1 MNNHTIYVDF
11 GNTSTKLLL
20 DNEDF
25 YSFPSDNSL
34 FENILDIINKY
45 NVNKGLYASVISLTA
60 DLISFLQEHN
70 VFSLKQANLDLPFSL
85 EYESIDT
92 LGEDRIAAAVGAYSL
107 NNDET
112 FLTIQIGTAITY
124 DYVINKKYLGGAIS
138 PGFAIRYLSLH
149 NFTQKLPLLRVENE
163 NFNIDMIGK
172 NTIESIH
179 SGVYWGVLHEIQAR
193 IDDFINKYQS
203 PAYISTSFKQYLD
216 KKLKNCNFANQNLAL
231 LGLKFLLK

>member
-45 NVNKGLYASVISLTA
+45 NVNKGLYASVIFLTA
-60 DLISFLQEHN
+60 DLISFLQDHN
-70 VFSLKQANLDLPFSL
+70 VFSLKQANLALPFSL

-149 NFTQKLPLLRVENE
+149 NFTQKLPLLTVENE

-172 NTIESIH
+172 NTKESVN
-179 SGVYWGVLHEIQAR
+179 SGVYWGVLHELQAR
-193 IDDFINKYQS
+193 IDDFIDKYQS
-203 PAYISTSFKQYLD
+203 PAYISTSFKKYLD
-216 KKLKNCNFANQNLAL
+216 KNLKNCNFANQNLAL

>member
-1 MNNHTIYVDF
+1 MNNHTIYIDF

-25 YSFPSDNSL
+25 YSFPSDSSL
-34 FENILDIINKY
+34 FENIVDIINKY

-60 DLISFLQEHN
+60 DLILFLQEHN

-92 LGEDRIAAAVGAYSL
+92 LGEDRIAAAIGAFSL

-149 NFTQKLPLLRVENE
+149 NFTQKLPLLRVENQ
-163 NFNIDMIGK
+163 NFNINMIGK

-203 PAYISTSFKQYLD
+203 PVYISTSFKQYLD

>member
-1 MNNHTIYVDF
+1 MNNHTIYIDF

-25 YSFPSDNSL
+25 YSFPSDSSL
-34 FENILDIINKY
+34 FENIVDIINKY
-45 NVNKGLYASVISLTA
+45 NVNKGLYASVIFLNA
-60 DLISFLQEHN
+60 DLILFLQEHN
-70 VFSLKQANLDLPFSL
+70 VFSLKKANLNLPFSL

-149 NFTQKLPLLRVENE
+149 NFTQKLPLLKIENE
-163 NFNIDMIGK
+163 NFNIDMVGK

-193 IDDFINKYQS
+193 IDDFINKFQS
-203 PAYISTSFKQYLD
+203 PVYISTSFKQYLD